1 MGASESLYNESFS
14 FSEGDMVR
22 SILEG
27 EFIIGYGT
35 INSIPADGVVCVVVS
50 VAKGLDGMCSVVCP
64 YASTLMSSSLALD
77 IKPKV
82 KDKVLLLSPQ
92 FFKNEMFSKEQYE
105 PIVAPEAFGYSP
117 LACVAVPMTQYREGE
132 YKNLVTV
139 DDGTINAK
147 LAYDADEDAN
157 QAELTIDAKGKLE
170 YKNPKVTVTVSD
182 DGSFTVENEK
192 TTVTIGS
199 DGNLE
204 IETDGKFTF
213 KNNTTDLKTVLSDL
227 ATEIKN
233 LQTYGSPATH
243 TVTPTSQTS
252 ITAWETSEL
261 DALLE

>member
-1 MGASESLYNESFS
+1 MSASDAFYKESFDYS
-14 FSEGDMVR
+14 DGDMVR
-22 SILEG
+22 SLIEQ

-35 INSIPADGVVCVVVS
+35 VNDVPEDGLVSVVMS
-50 VAKGLDGMCSVVCP
+50 VAKGMDSVCSIVCP
-64 YASTLMSSSLALD
+64 YASALMSSSLAVD
-77 IKPKV
+77 IKPKAG
-82 KDKVLLLSPQ
+82 DKVILLSPQ
-92 FFKNEMFSKEQYE
+92 FFDNDMFSTEQTE
-105 PIVAPEAFGYSP
+105 PIVNPHALGYSP

-139 DDGTINAK
+139 DNGTISAK
-147 LAYDADEDAN
+147 LAYDADKDAN

-192 TTVTIGS
+192 TTITIGS

-252 ITAWETSEL
+252 ITAWKTSEL